1 MTNLNDTDRN
11 HIIALIQTGQKLPKE
26 YIYKLFADES
36 DSRAEDVFLFWNG
49 RKEDTTNVALPFHS
63 IEHIDEPRKEQD
75 KAQTSL
81 FETDY
86 RGRQLKGWTNK
97 LIWGDNKLILSSL
110 ANGPMRQEI
119 EAQGG
124 LKLIYIDPP
133 FAVGADF
140 GFNIEIGGETAE
152 KKQSV
157 IEEIAYRDTWGKG
170 ISSYLSMM
178 YERLKLMHNLLADDG
193 SIYVHCDWRVSSFL
207 RIALNEIFGI
217 DNFSVEIIWQRTTSH
232 AQKQSFGNVH
242 DYILM
247 YRKSKEKFRWN
258 PQYEPH
264 SEEHIKKYYNSVDE
278 TGRKFTLGDMTAAG
292 SGPSRI
298 FYGKEI
304 APPKGTH
311 WRYSQENIDKLCED
325 GLVVM
330 TSNDRPRFKRYLD
343 TLEGRIISA
352 LWSDIYPI
360 NSQANESLSYPTQ
373 KPEALLER
381 IIKASSNEGDLIAD
395 FFCGSGTTAAV
406 AEKLGRKWITTDLGR
421 FSVHTARKRLIGVQR
436 ALQAG
441 GKNFRAFE
449 LLNLGKYER
458 QFFMDDASLTNGKR
472 KEDIYVD
479 LILEAYKAKRIDNH
493 STLHG
498 HKVGRFVHVGPLDVP
513 VTQSR
518 LMAIFEECCQKLYT
532 QVDVLGFEFEMGLTP
547 QFIQELK
554 EKGVSVTLKYIPKD
568 VFDKRAVEKGQ
579 VKFFDVAYLN
589 TKEKIKDKSITIEL
603 TDFVTHY
610 TQDDI
615 EELQQSM
622 RPGSKVVIEGGQIL
636 KIEKDKNE
644 IITRTVL
651 TQNWFDWIDY
661 WAIDFNYEDKK
672 EIIKIPSVLGLNGL
686 KDAKIEE
693 KQNEAILQSSNP
705 TNLNPDNEVWTGNY
719 IFENEWQSF
728 RTKKTPMLE
737 FTSIA
742 HQYKTAG
749 KYKVMVKVVDILGI
763 DTSKII
769 EVNIA

>member
-1 MTNLNDTDRN
+1 MNLNDTDKNR
-11 HIIALIQTGQKLPKE
+11 IIELIKAGEKLPKE
-26 YIYKLFADES
+26 FIYKLFADE
-36 DSRAEDVFLFWNG
+36 EDVFLFWNG
-49 RKEDTTNVALPFHS
+49 RKEDTTNIALPFHS
-63 IEHIDEPRKEQD
+63 IEHIDEPRKEKD
-75 KAQTSL
+75 KAQASM
-81 FETDY
+81 FETDF

-110 ANGPMRQEI
+110 VNGPIREEI
-119 EAQGG
+119 EKEGG

-140 GFNIEIGGETAE
+140 GFDIQIGDETAE
-152 KKQSV
+152 KKQSI

-178 YERLKLMHNLLADDG
+178 YERLKLMHNLLATDG
-193 SIYVHCDWRVSSFL
+193 SIYVHCDWRMTSYL
-207 RIALNEIFGI
+207 RLILNDIFGESNFINEIVWCYSIGGKGNTRFGRKH
-217 DNFSVEIIWQRTTSH
+217 DNILFYSKSDKYIFNGSDKDVITERKANSH
-232 AQKQSFGNVH
+232 MRAKTDEDGREYQEKT
-242 DYILM
+242 D
-247 YRKSKEKFRWN
+247 RKSGKVYRYYIDEGKIPEDYWIDIEQLNR
-258 PQYEPH
+258 ED
-264 SEEHIKKYYNSVDE
+264 SE
-278 TGRKFTLGDMTAAG
+278 R
-292 SGPSRI
+292 
-298 FYGKEI
+298 
-304 APPKGTH
+304 
-311 WRYSQENIDKLCED
+311 
-325 GLVVM
+325 
-330 TSNDRPRFKRYLD
+330 LD
-343 TLEGRIISA
+343 
-352 LWSDIYPI
+352 
-360 NSQANESLSYPTQ
+360 YPTQ
-373 KPEALLER
+373 KPEKLLRR
-381 IIKASSNEGDLIAD
+381 IIAASSNEGDLIAD
-395 FFCGSGTTAAV
+395 FFCGSGATVAA

-436 ALQAG
+436 ELQES
-441 GKNFRAFE
+441 GKDFRAFE

-458 QFFMDDASLTNGKR
+458 QFFMDDLTNGKR
-472 KEDIYVD
+472 KAKEDLYVD
-479 LILEAYKAKRIDNH
+479 LILEAYKAKRIEGH

-498 HKVGRFVHVGPLDVP
+498 TKAGRFVNVGPLDVP

-518 LMAIFEECCQKLYT
+518 LMDIFEECKQKLYT

-589 TKEKIKDKSITIEL
+589 TKEKVKGKTITIEL

-622 RPGSKVVIEGGQIL
+622 RAGSKVVIEDGQIF
-636 KIEKDKNE
+636 KIEKDKNG

-651 TQNWFDWIDY
+651 TKNWFDWIDY

-672 EIIKIPSVLGLNGL
+672 EIIKVKNDKGET
-686 KDAKIEE
+686 EE
-693 KQNEAILQSSNP
+693 KWS
-705 TNLNPDNEVWTGNY
+705 GNY
-719 IFENEWQSF
+719 LFENEWQSF
-728 RTKKTPMLE
+728 RTKKTPTLE

-742 HQYKTAG
+742 HEYKKTG

-769 EVNIA
+769 EVNIK

>member
-1 MTNLNDTDRN
+1 MNDTDKN
-11 HIIALIQTGQKLPKE
+11 KIIELIKAGEKLPKE
-26 YIYKLFADES
+26 FIYKLFADE
-36 DSRAEDVFLFWNG
+36 EDVFLFWNG
-49 RKEDTTNVALPFHS
+49 RKEDVTNIALPFHS
-63 IEHIDEPRKEQD
+63 IEHIDEPRKEAK
-75 KAQTSL
+75 KAGDAFSM
-81 FETDY
+81 FETDF

-110 ANGPMRQEI
+110 ANGPMREEI
-119 EAQGG
+119 EKEGG

-152 KKQSV
+152 KKQSI

-193 SIYVHCDWRVSSFL
+193 SIYVHCDGRVNSYL
-207 RIALNEIFGI
+207 RLILQDVFGTDNNLN
-217 DNFSVEIIWQRTTSH
+217 EIIWQRTTAGKFILNNLPKNS
-232 AQKQSFGNVH
+232 
-242 DYILM
+242 DYILWFS
-247 YRKSKEKFRWN
+247 KSSKYNYTPITSELSEDNKKTYIHDDEDGKGPYNTQPLINPKDSDRPNLRYNYTDLSGKVWSHPPSGWRVSLEKMVQLDKEGRLYFTGKTLREKN
-258 PQYEPH
+258 YLNER
-264 SEEHIKKYYNSVDE
+264 EEKGKQISNMWTDINGNSIRYSDESVD
-278 TGRKFTLGDMTAAG
+278 
-292 SGPSRI
+292 
-298 FYGKEI
+298 
-304 APPKGTH
+304 
-311 WRYSQENIDKLCED
+311 
-325 GLVVM
+325 
-330 TSNDRPRFKRYLD
+330 
-343 TLEGRIISA
+343 
-352 LWSDIYPI
+352 
-360 NSQANESLSYPTQ
+360 YPTQ

-436 ALQAG
+436 ELQES
-441 GKNFRAFE
+441 GKDFRAFE

-458 QFFMDDASLTNGKR
+458 QFFMDDLTNGKR
-472 KEDIYVD
+472 KAKEDLYVD
-479 LILEAYKAKRIDNH
+479 LILEAYKAKRIDGH
-493 STLHG
+493 AHLHG
-498 HKVGRFVHVGPLDVP
+498 HKAGRFVNVGPLDVP

-518 LMAIFEECCQKLYT
+518 LMDIFEECRTKLYT

-589 TKEKIKDKSITIEL
+589 TKEKIKGKSITIEL

-622 RPGSKVVIEGGQIL
+622 RAGSTVVIEDGQIF
-636 KIEKDKNE
+636 KIEKEKNG
-644 IITRTVL
+644 IVTRTVL
-651 TQNWFDWIDY
+651 TKNWFDWIDY

-672 EIIKIPSVLGLNGL
+672 EIIKIKNEKGE
-686 KDAKIEE
+686 IEE
-693 KQNEAILQSSNP
+693 KWS
-705 TNLNPDNEVWTGNY
+705 GNY
-719 IFENEWQSF
+719 LFENEWQSF
-728 RTKKTPMLE
+728 RTKKNPTLE

-742 HQYKTAG
+742 HEYKSAG
-749 KYKVMVKVVDILGI
+749 KYKVMVKVVDILGV

-769 EVNIA
+769 EVSIK

>member
-1 MTNLNDTDRN
+1 MNLNDNDKNR
-11 HIIALIQTGQKLPKE
+11 IIELIKAGEKLPKE
-26 YIYKLFADES
+26 FIYKLFADE
-36 DSRAEDVFLFWNG
+36 EDVFLFWNG
-49 RKEDTTNVALPFHS
+49 RKEDVTNVALPFHS
-63 IEHIDEPRKEQD
+63 IEHIDEPRKEEKKQGD
-75 KAQTSL
+75 M
-81 FETDY
+81 FEMFDT

-110 ANGPMRQEI
+110 ANGPIRDEI
-119 EAQGG
+119 EKEGG

-140 GFNIEIGGETAE
+140 GFEIEIGGEKAE
-152 KKQSV
+152 KKQSI

-178 YERLKLMHNLLADDG
+178 YERLKLMHSLLANNG
-193 SIYVHCDWRVSSFL
+193 VIYIHCDWRVSFYLRFL
-207 RIALNEIFGI
+207 LDDIFLSSNFRNEIAWCYTGASQAKTRFVQKH
-217 DNFSVEIIWQRTTSH
+217 DTIIAYSKGENPVFNWQDV
-232 AQKQSFGNVH
+232 AIP
-242 DYILM
+242 Y
-247 YRKSKEKFRWN
+247 
-258 PQYEPH
+258 
-264 SEEHIKKYYNSVDE
+264 SEETVAR
-278 TGRKFTLGDMTAAG
+278 TGRGAGSTGLYGENEAESKHQNRLKAEGKIPEDWWTDIYRLQGNGLETLG
-292 SGPSRI
+292 
-298 FYGKEI
+298 
-304 APPKGTH
+304 
-311 WRYSQENIDKLCED
+311 
-325 GLVVM
+325 
-330 TSNDRPRFKRYLD
+330 
-343 TLEGRIISA
+343 
-352 LWSDIYPI
+352 
-360 NSQANESLSYPTQ
+360 YPTQ
-373 KPEALLER
+373 KPESLLER

-436 ALQAG
+436 ELQTS
-441 GKNFRAFE
+441 GKDFRAFE
-449 LLNLGKYER
+449 ILNLGKYER
-458 QFFMDDASLTNGKR
+458 QFFMDDLTNGKR
-472 KEDIYVD
+472 KAKEDLYVD
-479 LILEAYKAKRIDNH
+479 LILEAYKAKRIDGH
-493 STLHG
+493 SVLHG
-498 HKVGRFVHVGPLDVP
+498 QKSGRFVHVGPLDVP

-518 LMAIFEECCQKLYT
+518 LMDIFEECRKNLYT

-622 RPGSKVVIEGGQIL
+622 RAGSKVVIEDGQII
-636 KIEKDKNE
+636 KVEKDKNG
-644 IITRTVL
+644 IITKTIL
-651 TQNWFDWIDY
+651 TKDWHDWIDY

-672 EIIKIPSVLGLNGL
+672 EIIKIKN
-686 KDAKIEE
+686 EE
-693 KQNEAILQSSNP
+693 GETVEQ
-705 TNLNPDNEVWTGNY
+705 WTGNY
-719 IFENEWQSF
+719 LFENEWQSF
-728 RTKKTPMLE
+728 RTKKNPTLE

-742 HQYKTAG
+742 YEYKKAG

-769 EVNIA
+769 DVNIK